1 MQALK
6 WPGLFARHLLN
17 RRVRQPLPKAVSDR
31 FQCAW
36 KNMRTVFSLEIY
48 RKCYLTIL
56 WKAVLFAD
64 GQMSFKKFLSL
75 KTFIVS
81 GLLITVIPVILSVM
95 FAISSI
101 REISA
106 LGNSTNAE
114 IFVQT
119 KTLGLVLQK
128 AADVE
133 RKARLFVLLSDPALR
148 QPYEQQSYESTRIAF
163 KQALKE
169 VLNLQ
174 VDNKIVLLINELS
187 EKEDLI
193 YQQIINAENT
203 SNPGLS
209 IDDAFQGLRESASNL
224 SREFEK
230 VVEQRFSELRL
241 RSASLEQ
248 GLLVKGGVLL
258 FFTLIFIVILLST
271 VAPAIRQLAGAI
283 KRLAAGELGET
294 IIVNGPTDMQVLGH
308 CLEVLRVH
316 LTELEDAKQLFMQS
330 VALEFD
336 GPLDNLLAEMEL
348 LVTQT
353 ENAPSH
359 EQHTLALQLCKKI
372 EMLKAVSQELSR
384 FSQINKSAE
393 QGKETV
399 NMKELA
405 ESILDSFQPQLQ
417 AKAITVMKLI
427 RPVEIFGVYEQLQN
441 IISQLLANAV
451 QYSPQGGEIRIM
463 LRDFNNQLELEV
475 EDEGPGINVEDSAFV
490 FEPFFRSKPP
500 GIVGVEHGTGL
511 GLAFVREYVANHH
524 GKVEILASRQDQAG
538 TRILVQI
545 PLTQAV

>member
-1 MQALK
+1 MQSLK
-6 WPGLFARHLLN
+6 WCELRAKQRFYRRDRRPFYTPVADGLY
-17 RRVRQPLPKAVSDR
+17 S
-31 FQCAW
+31 AW
-36 KNMRTVFSLEIY
+36 NYFRGVFSLEIY
-48 RKCYLTIL
+48 RKWFLTIL

-75 KTFIVS
+75 KSFIVS
-81 GLLITVIPVILSVM
+81 GLLITVIPVLLSVM
-95 FAISSI
+95 FAISAI

-119 KTLGLVLQK
+119 KTLGVVLQK

-148 QPYEQQSYESTRIAF
+148 QPYELQSYENTRIAF

-169 VLNLQ
+169 VLELQ
-174 VDNKIVLLINELS
+174 VDNKIVLLIKELS

-193 YQQIINAENT
+193 YQQIMQAENT

-209 IDDAFQGLRESASNL
+209 IDDAFQGLRESAANL

-230 VVEQRFSELRL
+230 VVEQRFSGLRQ
-241 RSASLEQ
+241 RSATLEQ
-248 GLLVKGGVLL
+248 GLLLKGGVLL
-258 FFTLIFIVILLST
+258 FFTLIFIVTLLGT
-271 VAPAIRQLAGAI
+271 VAPAIRQLAVAI
-283 KRLAAGELGET
+283 RRLAVGELAET
-294 IIVNGPTDMQVLGH
+294 IVVNGPMDMQALGH
-308 CLEVLRVH
+308 CLEVLRAH
-316 LTELEDAKQLFMQS
+316 LMELEDAKQLFMQS
-330 VALEFD
+330 VAVEFD
-336 GPLDNLLAEMEL
+336 GALESLLADMEL

-359 EQHTLALQLCKKI
+359 EQHALALQLCHKI
-372 EMLKAVSQELSR
+372 EMLKAVSQELSL
-384 FSQINKSAE
+384 FSRINKSAE
-393 QGKETV
+393 QVKERV

-417 AKAITVMKLI
+417 AKDITVMKLL
-427 RPVEIFGVYEQLQN
+427 RPVEVFGVYEQLQN
-441 IISQLLANAV
+441 IISQLLGNAV
-451 QYSPQGGEIRIM
+451 RYSPQGGEIRIM
-463 LRDFNNQLELEV
+463 LRDFNYQLELEV
-475 EDEGPGINVEDSAFV
+475 EDEGPGINVADSAFV
-490 FEPFFRSKPP
+490 FEPFFRSKPAD
-500 GIVGVEHGTGL
+500 IVDIEHGTGL

-545 PLTQAV
+545 PLNQAV